1 MSSEHALAQTV
12 QTLLGVTLQLK
23 KETRK
28 NVEKMADELDC
39 SFEASLLSA
48 VERNEIEVLRV
59 LLEPKVNP
67 NVKYDSTL
75 NLPAKAAP
83 LFIASLLGHSD
94 VASILLEH
102 QADPNLSADD
112 ERTPLMVACRNGHL
126 QVVDLLVL
134 WEANIE
140 KRDQDG
146 DTALR
151 YAVEHSHPR
160 VVKYLLE
167 AGADPNVIGS
177 DGWSCL
183 LIACCDNYLEIV
195 VLLLEHHANPYH
207 PAIGGK
213 TCLMMASQNGHT
225 EVLSK
230 LLNFKFKGKGFSKE
244 LINYRTDDG
253 WSTLALAYDQ
263 PKAVKLLLNHGADP
277 NLATKDGWTPLMLAC
292 QKPGHPETVD
302 LLLCHKA
309 DPNHKNQRGL
319 SAYTIAHW
327 NNNSS
332 IMETLERAGAQPKSL
347 LESKFAT
354 ISKPNTGR
362 SKQSSMS
369 WVKKLANV
377 GQRGRKKGKL
387 H

>member
-1 MSSEHALAQTV
+1 MSSLAQAV
-12 QTLLGVTLQLK
+12 QTLLSVKLK

-48 VERNEIEVLRV
+48 VEKNDIEALRV
-59 LLEPKVNP
+59 LLEPKANL

-75 NLPAKAAP
+75 DRPTKATP
-83 LFIASLLGHSD
+83 LFIASLLGHYD
-94 VASILLEH
+94 IASMLLEH
-102 QADPNLSADD
+102 RADPNLSADD

-126 QVVDLLVL
+126 QVVELLVL
-134 WEANIE
+134 WGANTE
-140 KRDQDG
+140 KCDQDG

-151 YAVEHSHPR
+151 YAIEHNHSK

-167 AGADPNVIGS
+167 ERDEPNGAGADPNVIGS

-213 TCLMMASQNGHT
+213 TCLMMASQNGHI

-230 LLNFKFKGKGFSKE
+230 LLNFKKGFSKE
-244 LINYRTDDG
+244 LINYQTDDG
-253 WSTLALAYDQ
+253 WSALALAYDQ

-302 LLLCHKA
+302 LLLYHKA
-309 DPNHKNQRGL
+309 DPNHKNQHGL
-319 SAYTIAHW
+319 SAYAIAHS

-332 IMETLERAGAQPKSL
+332 IMEILEEAGAQPEYL
-347 LESKFAT
+347 LEGKLT
-354 ISKPNTGR
+354 IISRPKAGR
-362 SKQSSMS
+362 GQSSML
-369 WVKKLANV
+369 VTKLTTV
-377 GQRGRKKGKL
+377 CQRGRKRGKRVL
-387 H
+387 